1 MADMQNDHA
10 ARIASLEHKVM
21 TVDRTVNEIRD
32 HFSEFMSEM
41 HDQSTMLQR
50 LLTQFDERE
59 KRALEMV
66 QDHRQAFERFDA
78 RIQASN
84 KMFQEMA
91 IDKAST
97 DAKLN
102 QIENFQKLFGAI
114 SVGLAVEFIKRLLD
128 NGN

>member
-1 MADMQNDHA
+1 MM
-10 ARIASLEHKVM
+10 
-21 TVDRTVNEIRD
+21 VDRTVNEIRD
-32 HFSEFMSEM
+32 NFSDFMSKM

-66 QDHRQAFERFDA
+66 QDHRQAFERFDT

-84 KMFQEMA
+84 KMFQDMA